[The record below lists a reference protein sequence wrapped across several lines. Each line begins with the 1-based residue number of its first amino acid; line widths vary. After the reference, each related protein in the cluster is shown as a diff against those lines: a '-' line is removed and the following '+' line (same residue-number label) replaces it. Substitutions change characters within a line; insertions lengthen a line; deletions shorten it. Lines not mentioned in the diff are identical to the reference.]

1 MAPTRCSIS
10 SGGKSGS
17 VEKFHGAVVDH
28 VGHIDTRI
36 GREVSQLGEILS
48 KLPEVRV
55 VAPRRK

>member
-10 SGGKSGS
+10 SGGKSRGS

-36 GREVSQLGEILS
+36 GREVCQLGEI
-48 KLPEVRV
+48 PQ
-55 VAPRRK
+55 